1 MIGIIHRRGAENA
14 KKIHHRDTEDTEK
27 NKTIFCFR

>member
-1 MIGIIHRRGAENA
+1 MPGGKGEKGKGEQGKR

-27 NKTIFCFR
+27 CCKK